1 MASRPFWITIGNAL
15 AAAAFAGLSLLLW
28 QGAYEQTDWAV
39 LALAPL
45 ALALTAGAWP
55 LARAPW
61 RASLRVA
68 LREGSPLERIMTG
81 WLRATVLSLAFAVAA
96 TAVLAWQALDVTAQK
111 AAILLG
117 VFCLSAL
124 AFSLAEAILGRHLHQ
139 PFARAAATSL
149 ITWTVALPFAVLFAA
164 HTWWAVPMP
173 GEVLGASLR
182 EAMALN
188 PRGLPDR
195 EGWITS
201 ALRVLQSW
209 ESAKLWAVVQL
220 PEHPVA
226 GVLYSLDA
234 ALFAFLW
241 CRGGIVMTQV
251 VEDHVTGGRD
261 G

>member
-1 MASRPFWITIGNAL
+1 MFLKPIGHALL
-15 AAAAFAGLSLLLW
+15 AAAFVALSLWLW
-28 QGAYEQTDWAV
+28 RGAYEQTDWAV
-39 LALAPL
+39 LALSPL
-45 ALALTAGAWP
+45 ALVLAAGSWP
-55 LARAPW
+55 LARDPW
-61 RASLRVA
+61 RAMLRAA
-68 LREGSPLERIMTG
+68 LRKDSFLERIVTG
-81 WLRATVLSLAFAVAA
+81 RLRATVLSLAFAAAA
-96 TAVLAWQALDVTAQK
+96 TAVLAWQALSTTIQE

-124 AFSLAEAILGRHLHQ
+124 AFLLAEAILGRHLHQ

-149 ITWTVALPFAVLFAA
+149 ITWTVALPFAVLFAV

-182 EAMALN
+182 EAMALD

-201 ALRVLQSW
+201 ALRVLQGW
-209 ESAKLWAVVQL
+209 ENAKLWAVVQL

-226 GVLYSLDA
+226 SVLYSFDA